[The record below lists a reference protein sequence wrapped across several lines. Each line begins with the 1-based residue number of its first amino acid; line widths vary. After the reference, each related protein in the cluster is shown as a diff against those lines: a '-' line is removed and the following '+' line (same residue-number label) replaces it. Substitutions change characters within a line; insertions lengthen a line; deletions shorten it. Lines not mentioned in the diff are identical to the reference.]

1 MTITTRQDKV
11 NATITRLNARLE
23 KLKNM
28 TPAQKAKKYD
38 PKGIREDRGEYWYNV
53 DIESLENQI
62 AQNFKK
68 LAEAKRLDEKEE
80 ATKAKKNTR
89 EIALSNIPECLKVF
103 ADDVEA
109 RMIADELRLYNLCKG
124 KEYPSYK
131 DGSDEANLIR
141 HYHFFDEEKMRKD
154 VKRTVEDLVLN
165 LLTRAEKKC
174 GNIINTERLS
184 VRPAVEGCAINGWIE
199 GDKGNAYVE
208 SIYAGGYN
216 IQRLHVR
223 VLVK

>member
-11 NATITRLNARLE
+11 TATISRLNARLE

-28 TPAQKAKKYD
+28 SQAQVDKKYNKFNN
-38 PKGIREDRGEYWYNV
+38 PEYWYKC
-53 DIESLENQI
+53 DIEQLEEQI
-62 AQNFKK
+62 SNNIKK
-68 LAEAKRLDEKEE
+68 LAEAKRLDEREE
-80 ATKAKKNTR
+80 FTKAKKNSR
-89 EIALSNIPECLKVF
+89 EIAISNIPECLKVF
-103 ADDVEA
+103 ADDIET

-131 DGSDEANLIR
+131 DVSEEANLIR
-141 HYHFFDEEKMRKD
+141 HYHFFNEDKMRKD
-154 VKRTVEDLVLN
+154 VKRTVEDLILN
-165 LLTRAEKKC
+165 LLVRVEKKC
-174 GNIINTERLS
+174 GNVINTENLC
-184 VRPAVEGCAINGWIE
+184 VRPASEGCAINGWIE
-199 GDKGNAYVE
+199 GDKGNAHVE